1 MKWQR
6 RKHSARRRL
15 PGITR
20 NELPEGKPVSGR
32 NCSHA
37 LRFGSLRAILA
48 VAFMCV
54 CAAVSSRAGSV
65 VHEWGTFTALQDE
78 SGEAIGGINTDDE
91 PVPAFVHNIASE
103 LLLTKT
109 EAPPVFYEKGIRA
122 CHPDVTM
129 RLETPVIYFYPD
141 PDAGDSANVHVEFRG
156 GWLTQY
162 FPNAVASA
170 PGIQDR
176 SFSTL
181 TNKTIGS
188 LTWDNVKLNVSG
200 DVPATDAHV
209 WLTPRQV
216 RAATIEANGEREKY
230 LFYRGVG
237 HIDAP
242 LRVVR
247 AEQELVVSRNSGAA
261 ISNNGIRSLWLV
273 DVRSDGTAAFRVLKP
288 DAQANVFLVKTPAD
302 FEPHE
307 YSAGWIGRLRPG
319 LQHELVSAGLFPD
332 EAVALLE
339 TWSESYFKSTGLR
352 LFFVLPQAW
361 TDSQLPLTVSPTAQ
375 ITRVMVGRIEIV
387 TPKQRVLLAKITAG
401 HDPGVVKDFVNR
413 AMQVARTEDW
423 RDLIDGK
430 KQLAAI
436 GFKVPEFYQ
445 NYLDLGRFRNA
456 LILDEERRRPTPQ
469 LGQFIEEFR
478 LNPYK
483 GSAGNL
489 TSKSPN

>member
-1 MKWQR
+1 M
-6 RKHSARRRL
+6 
-15 PGITR
+15 
-20 NELPEGKPVSGR
+20 SGPR
-32 NCSHA
+32 FFYA
-37 LRFGSLRAILA
+37 LRFGYFRAILA
-48 VAFMCV
+48 VTFMSA
-54 CAAVSSRAGSV
+54 CATTSSRAGLV
-65 VHEWGTFTALQDE
+65 LHEWGTFTALQDE
-78 SGEAIGGINTDDE
+78 NGEAMGGINTDDE
-91 PVPAFVHNIASE
+91 PVPAFVHDIAPS

-141 PDAGDSANVHVEFRG
+141 SDGVDSANVHVEFHG

-181 TNKTIGS
+181 TSKTIGS
-188 LTWDNVKLNVSG
+188 LTWNKVKLNASG
-200 DVPATDAHV
+200 QVPATDAHV

-216 RAATIEANGEREKY
+216 RSATIEVNGEREKY

-247 AEQELVVSRNSGAA
+247 TGQELVVSHNSDTT
-261 ISNNGIRSLWLV
+261 INNNGIRSLWLV

-288 DAQANVFLVKTPAD
+288 DAQSSVFLVKTPAE

-307 YSAGWIGRLRPG
+307 YSAGWTDPLRAG
-319 LQHELVSAGLFPD
+319 LQQELVGAGLFPD
-332 EAVALLE
+332 EAAALLE
-339 TWSESYFKSTGLR
+339 TWEQSYFKSAGLR
-352 LFFVLPQAW
+352 LFFVVPQAW
-361 TDSQLPLTVSPTAQ
+361 TDNQLPLSVSPTAQ

-387 TPKQRVLLAKITAG
+387 TPEQRALLAKITAG
-401 HDPGVVKDFVNR
+401 QDPDVVKDFGNR

-430 KQLAAI
+430 KRFAAL

-445 NYLDLGRFRNA
+445 DYLDLGRFRNA
-456 LILDEERRRPTPQ
+456 LILDEARRRPTPQ
-469 LGQFIEEFR
+469 LGQFIKEFK
-478 LNPYK
+478 LDPYK
-483 GSAGNL
+483 EPGRL
-489 TSKSPN
+489 PNE